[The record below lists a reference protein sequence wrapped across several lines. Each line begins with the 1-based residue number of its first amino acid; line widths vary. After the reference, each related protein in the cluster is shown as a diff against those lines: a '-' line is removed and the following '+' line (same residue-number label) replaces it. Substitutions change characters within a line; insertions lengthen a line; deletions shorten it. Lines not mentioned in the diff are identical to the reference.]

1 MRTKYLAFAILAI
14 LALAVSACGP
24 TTVNQAAPVTPRT
37 LNVSGLGVVYLTPDI
52 VYINIGVNT
61 QRENAAEA
69 VEVNKGQTNA
79 VIAAIK
85 ESGVEEKDIRTT
97 NFSIWSNPQYD
108 PAGQITGTTY
118 SVDNT
123 VNVTVRDL
131 EKLGD
136 LLDAAVNAGANN
148 IYSIQFDVED
158 KAEAT
163 KEARTKAPA
172 VNVIETARGF
182 RLELAAPGLAKEDF
196 QVKVENDVLTVS
208 AKKETQ
214 HTEEGVQ
221 YRRREFSYSTFE
233 RAFRLPETIDA
244 NQVSAAFENGVLRIE
259 LVKKPEAQA
268 IVKTVE
274 IA

>member
-1 MRTKYLAFAILAI
+1 MRTKYLAFSILAI

-131 EKLGD
+131 ENLGD

-163 KEARTKAPA
+163 KEARTKAVEDAKLEAQELAETAGVSLVDIQTINYYESNPTPYFEGKGGGGGA
-172 VNVIETARGF
+172 AMESAVPIQPGQLAISVTVNVT
-182 RLELAAPGLAKEDF
+182 
-196 QVKVENDVLTVS
+196 
-208 AKKETQ
+208 
-214 HTEEGVQ
+214 
-221 YRRREFSYSTFE
+221 Y
-233 RAFRLPETIDA
+233 TI
-244 NQVSAAFENGVLRIE
+244 
-259 LVKKPEAQA
+259 K
-268 IVKTVE
+268 
-274 IA
+274 